1 MARFTWA
8 DTKDLLED
16 SKKNKINQ
24 LSIACGQEILN
35 GFKTVINEI
44 EYHFNYEVDNQQNFL
59 DTMRLFENNMIKV
72 IGWNAY
78 LDEDKVRLELD
89 KDSFNQV
96 YIEGVKH
103 KTNCL
108 TTLNDYL
115 IPMVKSAKTEDDLN
129 LIYWGQGILSDDASI
144 DDSKTIEK
152 KTNKLEIDNA
162 RNANGILELTNLMLM
177 GGFG

>member
-1 MARFTWA
+1 MAKFTWS
-8 DTKDLLED
+8 DTEDLLED

-35 GFKTVINEI
+35 GFKSDVDGV
-44 EYHFNYEVDNQQNFL
+44 EYHFNYEIDNQQNFS

-72 IGWNAY
+72 IGWNGY
-78 LDEDKVRLELD
+78 LDENKVRLELD
-89 KDSFNQV
+89 KEIFNQI

-115 IPMVKSAKTEDDLN
+115 IPMVKSVKTEDELN
-129 LIYWGQGILSDDASI
+129 LIYWGQGIHSDDMDI

-152 KTNKLEIDNA
+152 KTNKLEIDNS
-162 RNANGILELTNLMLM
+162 RNANGILELTNLILM
-177 GGFG
+177 GGF